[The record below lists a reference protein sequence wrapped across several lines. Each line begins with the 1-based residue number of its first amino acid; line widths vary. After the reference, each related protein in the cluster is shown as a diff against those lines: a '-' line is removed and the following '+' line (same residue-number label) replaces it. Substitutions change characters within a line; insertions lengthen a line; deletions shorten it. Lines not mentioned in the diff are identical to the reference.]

1 MRQVHTL
8 RVLSLMLTVF
18 PLASACSPPLK
29 TSVAPLR
36 LPSSYHS
43 FVQWEGLELAIDPID
58 TSDKSQAIFGTDMWD
73 ATVLPLHLI
82 ARNVGTHEFEIASA
96 QIFGVTGSGEL
107 ANAYTLQQATDR
119 VRESSIGTTA
129 ATGLVLGGLA
139 GAAAGAAIGGAV
151 GGGRGAGT
159 GAAIGGTAG
168 GVAGTAEGTSDTIT
182 HRFRREL
189 AAQDFGDRVV
199 RPGHIEHGFLYT
211 KWAQYQSVRM
221 LLFDITTNKRQE
233 LSIPVTI
240 GRPPKDPR

>member
-1 MRQVHTL
+1 MKRMRKARGLLAPFLAV
-8 RVLSLMLTVF
+8 VLTG
-18 PLASACSPPLK
+18 ACSAPLK
-29 TSVAPLR
+29 TSIAPLR
-36 LPSSYHS
+36 MPATYPS

-58 TSDKSQAIFGTDMWD
+58 TLDKSQPIFGTDMWE

-96 QIFGVTGSGEL
+96 QIFGVAPSGEF

-119 VRESSIGTTA
+119 VRASSIGTTA
-129 ATGLVLGGLA
+129 ATGLAVGALA

-168 GVAGTAEGTSDTIT
+168 GMAGTAEGTSDTIT

-189 AAQDFGDRVV
+189 AAQDFSDRVV
-199 RPGHIEHGFLYT
+199 RPGHIEHGFLYMQ
-211 KWAQYQSVRM
+211 WAQYQSVRL

-233 LSIPVTI
+233 ISLPITVS
-240 GRPPKDPR
+240 RPAKDSR

>member
-1 MRQVHTL
+1 MSRMRDLHGL
-8 RVLSLMLTVF
+8 IIIFLIVF
-18 PLASACSPPLK
+18 TGACSAPLK

-36 LPSSYHS
+36 MPASYSS

-58 TSDKSQAIFGTDMWD
+58 TPEKSQAIFGTDMWD

-82 ARNVGTHEFEIASA
+82 ARNVGTHEFEIASP
-96 QIFGVTGSGEL
+96 QIFGVTPAGEL

-119 VRESSIGTTA
+119 IRESSIGTTA

-168 GVAGTAEGTSDTIT
+168 AAGGTAQGTSDTIT

-199 RPGHIEHGFLYT
+199 RPGHIEHGFLYM
-211 KWAQYQSVRM
+211 KWAQYQSVRL

-233 LSIPVTI
+233 LSIPI
-240 GRPPKDPR
+240 AIRRPPRDTR

>member
-1 MRQVHTL
+1 MRHLTRL
-8 RVLSLMLTVF
+8 RVLPSLLLIIVLT
-18 PLASACSPPLK
+18 PACSSPLK

-36 LPSSYHS
+36 TPSSYPS
-43 FVQWEGLELAIDPID
+43 FVQWEGLELAIEPID
-58 TSDKSQAIFGTDMWD
+58 TPDKSQAIFGTDMWE

-82 ARNVGTHEFEIASA
+82 LRNAGTHEFEIASA
-96 QIFGVTGSGEL
+96 QIFGVTASGEL

-159 GAAIGGTAG
+159 GAAIGGTIG
-168 GVAGTAEGTSDTIT
+168 GVSGTAEGTSDTIT

-189 AAQDFGDRVV
+189 AAQDFGDRVI
-199 RPGHIEHGFLYT
+199 RPGHIEHGFLYM
-211 KWAQYQSVRM
+211 KWAQYQSVRL

-233 LSIPVTI
+233 LKIPITVA
-240 GRPPKDPR
+240 RMSREAR